1 MIRVNLAQEDI
12 PKYWYNIVSDLPYLP
27 PPIHP
32 ATKEPLGPKDFYPLF
47 PKECVNQ
54 EFSKEKYIAIP
65 EELREFYIRI
75 GRPTPLYRAK
85 RLEEYLRTPAR
96 VYYKREDVSPTGS
109 HKLNTALV
117 QAFFAAREGLEY
129 LTTETGAGQWGSALS
144 YATAM
149 VGLRAMVFM
158 VRISY
163 EQKPYR
169 KLVMKLYGADVV
181 PSPSNRTEI
190 GRKYLEQNPNH
201 PGSLGIAIS
210 EAIEMAMKDEKAKYS
225 LGSVLNHVLLHQT
238 IVGLEAKKQFE
249 LVDEKPDVLIG
260 CVGGGSNFAGFT
272 FPFIEEILSGKENY
286 DVLAI
291 EPKAAP
297 SLTEGEYR
305 YDFGDS
311 AGVTPLIKM
320 FTLGHDF
327 VPPPIHAGGLRYH
340 GAAPTVSL
348 LKSKGIV
355 RSVAYTQEEVFE
367 AGRIF
372 AMTEGMI
379 PAPETTHAVK
389 AAIDEALKAKKEGKE
404 RVIAFN
410 FSGHGLLDLK
420 GYEDVLGL

>member
-1 MIRVNLAQEDI
+1 
-12 PKYWYNIVSDLPYLP
+12 
-27 PPIHP
+27 
-32 ATKEPLGPKDFYPLF
+32 
-47 PKECVNQ
+47 
-54 EFSKEKYIAIP
+54 
-65 EELREFYIRI
+65 
-75 GRPTPLYRAK
+75 
-85 RLEEYLRTPAR
+85 
-96 VYYKREDVSPTGS
+96 
-109 HKLNTALV
+109 
-117 QAFFAAREGLEY
+117 
-129 LTTETGAGQWGSALS
+129 
-144 YATAM
+144 M

-291 EPKAAP
+291 EPK
-297 SLTEGEYR
+297 
-305 YDFGDS
+305 
-311 AGVTPLIKM
+311 
-320 FTLGHDF
+320 
-327 VPPPIHAGGLRYH
+327 PPPR
-340 GAAPTVSL
+340 
-348 LKSKGIV
+348 
-355 RSVAYTQEEVFE
+355 
-367 AGRIF
+367 
-372 AMTEGMI
+372 
-379 PAPETTHAVK
+379 
-389 AAIDEALKAKKEGKE
+389 
-404 RVIAFN
+404 
-410 FSGHGLLDLK
+410 
-420 GYEDVLGL
+420 